1 MTLNRELF
9 KPLYLSRL
17 RGYATVSLLFLF
29 FTANGN
35 IQPRPTSE
43 YQLKAAFIYNF
54 TRFIDWP
61 PASFGSTDSPFVIG
75 ILGDDG
81 ISAYINELVKGE
93 KLGNR
98 QIVVRRFSNPAE
110 ITQCQILF
118 IGGKDVPEMK
128 GLLNAMNR
136 RGVLTVSDAPDFAKL
151 GGIVRFY
158 KEANKLRLQINVDE
172 VKISEL
178 TISSKL
184 LSLSNVYKAN

>member
-1 MTLNRELF
+1 MTLNRELI
-9 KPLYLSRL
+9 KLLYLSRL
-17 RGYATVSLLFLF
+17 RGYATVSLFFLF

-35 IQPRPTSE
+35 TQPRPTSE